1 MFKGSRSS
9 GHLTSH
15 LLCLE
20 HLLLIAV
27 SCSASWVFSV
37 FGCSRPRFVHTT
49 TEILITISDWC
60 QGIKWSNCLTSHIQS
75 LEHLLLIAV
84 SSWALIFLFVSV
96 FKAKAFLKLLPIN
109 HLPLIKG
116 QVVKS
121 PNLSYTIPRA
131 SSLDSS
137 ILLSSEF
144 SQCLRVQGQGCYTF
158 SCISANASRELWSL
172 RKR

>member
-1 MFKGSRSS
+1 MTKWLLAKPLEYNPIKLKFTSSRTGVKTFHKGSCK
-9 GHLTSH
+9 H
-15 LLCLE
+15 
-20 HLLLIAV
+20 
-27 SCSASWVFSV
+27 SW
-37 FGCSRPRFVHTT
+37 RFFEV
-49 TEILITISDWC
+49 
-60 QGIKWSNCLTSHIQS
+60 IKGENCLTSHIS
-75 LEHLLLIAV
+75 SPEHLLPLGV
-84 SSWALIFLFVSV
+84 SCSALEFSQCLGVQGHKVCSR
-96 FKAKAFLKLLPIN
+96 N
-109 HLPLIKG
+109 HSDLDNNWWLMSRG

-172 RKR
+172 RKQ